1 MRRPLLLTAF
11 LACAT
16 GAMAQNSFDSIDDVE
31 EVEIPS
37 GAFYLKTSIYE
48 NAAEQTLFLSRGA
61 SWGTEATVDRYGLPI
76 AYNSETKA
84 ISFYDWANTRMFSD
98 DGSSVYTDG
107 ATSKTTTY
115 EFIRRPYS
123 NFQVL
128 VKVLPNGKFLGVDKG
143 DYGYYVHL
151 VDSASAIPF
160 EFVTKDVHD
169 KILSLQPISNNYAVA
184 ASAGIENLDPDLL
197 LSDKTYFDKYLA
209 DNYATTDLSSLIDP
223 SGFTFTAWRR
233 NSNANKTAVELYQ
246 GTGTFTQTLTGLKP
260 GIYKVTFHG
269 FERNGSNADQV
280 TLGNEGYELTTT
292 YLDANGQTVQ
302 FPSWYSD
309 RTDDGNPNGIS
320 QAVALF
326 NQGKYEAGTYAY
338 VSEDSTL
345 NLKVVAPSY
354 KGGHW
359 VMFNNWGLQ
368 YYSNTMS
375 DEDAQDA
382 LDKASQLLEFNMEKT
397 AHNALIEAYETFSSE
412 QTIANFNT
420 LSAATAAAENSA
432 KAYSEALTALES
444 MKKLMENEQAVSA
457 EALAEYKAAYETAWG
472 KYTEGE
478 LTTAE
483 ASGLENP
490 YKTYGWHTTGLAFD
504 KYLCSGWNT
513 NPNYVDAPYYINT
526 WSVEGETDGS
536 EFKVPFYE
544 YFVGSGSLAARTM
557 VATIPVEDA
566 EYQYEVSL
574 WVRGQQDGSNTIDPS
589 AITFTTNKTEENA
602 ESLEGGN
609 ESLVAG
615 YIFKEVKVLAD
626 PDENG
631 QITLNINVGE
641 NSNIHW
647 LSWKNVKVT
656 KTSTPTGVKAI
667 ENNTTSTVNGTV
679 YNLAGQKLNGMQK
692 GLNIQNGKKVLVK

>member
-16 GAMAQNSFDSIDDVE
+16 GAMAQDIPTLDAQESG
-31 EVEIPS
+31 IPS
-37 GAFYLKTSIYE
+37 EPFYASIMIA
-48 NAAEQTLFLSRGA
+48 NSSGFHDLFLSRGA
-61 SWGTEATVDRYGLPI
+61 SWGTEATVDKYGLPI
-76 AYNSETKA
+76 AYDSESKA

-107 ATSKTTTY
+107 ATSKTSTF
-115 EFIRRPYS
+115 EF
-123 NFQVL
+123 
-128 VKVLPNGKFLGVDKG
+128 VKPQGEDEVGFYIKELKTGKFLGVGQG
-143 DYGYYVHL
+143 DFGYYVHL
-151 VDSASAIPF
+151 VDSAEAPTFDIISKKDHDLYLSENYKIENNVAIAENANITGLDWNALENDPNYLDSF
-160 EFVTKDVHD
+160 LAK
-169 KILSLQPISNNYAVA
+169 NYA
-184 ASAGIENLDPDLL
+184 S
-197 LSDKTYFDKYLA
+197 
-209 DNYATTDLSSLIDP
+209 TDLSSLINP
-223 SGFTFTAWRR
+223 SGFTFSAWR
-233 NSNANKTAVELYQ
+233 NGSNPNKTAVELYQ
-246 GTGTFTQTLTGLKP
+246 GTGTFTQTLTGLKQ

-280 TLGNEGYELTTT
+280 TLGNNGYELTTT

-309 RTDDGNPNGIS
+309 RASDGNPNGIS
-320 QAVALF
+320 EAINLF
-326 NQGKYEAGTYAY
+326 NQGKYEASTYAY
-338 VSEDSTL
+338 VGEDGTL
-345 NLKVVAPSY
+345 DLKVVAPSF
-354 KGGHW
+354 KNLHW

-368 YYSNTMS
+368 YYTEGISEEES
-375 DEDAQDA
+375 QAAIE
-382 LDKASQLLEFNMEKT
+382 KARDLLEYKQEATVQEALNQALAAFIEN
-397 AHNALIEAYETFSSE
+397 HSIDHYNA
-412 QTIANFNT
+412 
-420 LSAATAAAENSA
+420 LSAAITAAETSA
-432 KAYSEALTALES
+432 NAYKDAIVALEG

-457 EALAEYKAAYETAWG
+457 EGLTEYKAAYETAWG
-472 KYTEGE
+472 KYDEGT

-490 YKTYGWHTTGLAFD
+490 YKIYGWHTVNLAFD
-504 KYLCSGWNT
+504 KYLCSGWDT
-513 NPNYVDAPYYINT
+513 NPNYVNAPYYINT

-602 ESLEGGN
+602 ESLEGGD